1 MQQSGLKVTGPYPA
15 DTLFHEEARKSYD
28 AVIGMYHDQV
38 LIPLKTLDFFGGV
51 NITLGLDFIRT
62 SPDHGTGLDIAG
74 SGTARPDSLMAAI
87 NMARKM
93 AAASL
98 AGFIMNDPA
107 DGDLTASIDALPPL
121 RLLVESMDMRARKS
135 LGQNFLFDLNL
146 TRKIARSA
154 GPLTGTTIEIG
165 PGPGG
170 LTRALLLEHAAH
182 VIAIEKDRR
191 ASAVLSSLSVAAGD
205 RLTLIEADALTSPIW
220 ELGTAPRRIIANLP
234 YNIATTLLIQWL
246 AHANCFD
253 SMTLMFQRE
262 VAERIIA
269 RPGDCGLWT
278 SKRANQWLADAK
290 SYSMFRIMRLCRRQ
304 KSPHQLS
311 KLCPGTAPVT
321 LVRNM
326 LEFITRTAFGQRRK
340 MLRSSLK
347 KSMVTNYWQKLASP
361 EKRPQDI
368 DVEGFCKLA
377 NLYETGY
384 RPNSQRAIA

>member
-1 MQQSGLKVTGPYPA
+1 
-15 DTLFHEEARKSYD
+15 
-28 AVIGMYHDQV
+28 
-38 LIPLKTLDFFGGV
+38 
-51 NITLGLDFIRT
+51 
-62 SPDHGTGLDIAG
+62 
-74 SGTARPDSLMAAI
+74 
-87 NMARKM
+87 
-93 AAASL
+93 
-98 AGFIMNDPA
+98 MNELA

-121 RLLVESMDMRARKS
+121 RLLVESMDIKARKS

-246 AHANCFD
+246 AHASCFD

-262 VAERIIA
+262 VAERITA
-269 RPGDCGLWT
+269 RPGEAAYGRLSVLT
-278 SKRANQWLADAK
+278 RWLADAEILFDVPASAFVPPPK
-290 SYSMFRIMRLCRRQ
+290 IISSIVQIVPLAQPRYPCSQ
-304 KSPHQLS
+304 H
-311 KLCPGTAPVT
+311 A
-321 LVRNM
+321 

-347 KSMVTNYWQKLASP
+347 KINGDQLLAEAGIAP
-361 EKRPQDI
+361 ESRPQDI
-368 DVEGFCKLA
+368 DIEQFCKLA
-377 NLYETGY
+377 NLYEMASKT
-384 RPNSQRAIA
+384 AC

>member
-1 MQQSGLKVTGPYPA
+1 
-15 DTLFHEEARKSYD
+15 
-28 AVIGMYHDQV
+28 
-38 LIPLKTLDFFGGV
+38 
-51 NITLGLDFIRT
+51 
-62 SPDHGTGLDIAG
+62 
-74 SGTARPDSLMAAI
+74 
-87 NMARKM
+87 
-93 AAASL
+93 
-98 AGFIMNDPA
+98 MNEPA
-107 DGDLTASIDALPPL
+107 DGDLTASIGALPPL

-191 ASAVLSSLSVAAGD
+191 ASKVLSSLSAAAGD

-246 AHANCFD
+246 AHASCFD

-262 VAERIIA
+262 VAERITA
-269 RPGDCGLWT
+269 RPGEAAYGRLSVLT
-278 SKRANQWLADAK
+278 RWLADAEILFDVPASAFVPPPK
-290 SYSMFRIMRLCRRQ
+290 IISSIVQIVPLAQPRYPCSQ
-304 KSPHQLS
+304 H
-311 KLCPGTAPVT
+311 A
-321 LVRNM
+321 

-347 KSMVTNYWQKLASP
+347 KINGDQLLAEAGIAP
-361 EKRPQDI
+361 ESRPQDI
-368 DVEGFCKLA
+368 DIEEFCKLA
-377 NLYETGY
+377 NLYEMASKT
-384 RPNSQRAIA
+384 AC

>member
-1 MQQSGLKVTGPYPA
+1 
-15 DTLFHEEARKSYD
+15 
-28 AVIGMYHDQV
+28 
-38 LIPLKTLDFFGGV
+38 
-51 NITLGLDFIRT
+51 
-62 SPDHGTGLDIAG
+62 
-74 SGTARPDSLMAAI
+74 
-87 NMARKM
+87 
-93 AAASL
+93 
-98 AGFIMNDPA
+98 MNEPA

-191 ASAVLSSLSVAAGD
+191 ASTVLSSLSAAAGD
-205 RLTLIEADALTSPIW
+205 RLTLIEADAMTSPIW

-246 AHANCFD
+246 AHASCFD

-262 VAERIIA
+262 VAERITA
-269 RPGDCGLWT
+269 RPGEAAYGRLSVLT
-278 SKRANQWLADAK
+278 RWLADAEILFDVPASAFVPQPK
-290 SYSMFRIMRLCRRQ
+290 IISSIVQIVPLAQPRYPCSQ
-304 KSPHQLS
+304 H
-311 KLCPGTAPVT
+311 A
-321 LVRNM
+321 

-347 KSMVTNYWQKLASP
+347 KINCDQLLAEAGIAP
-361 EKRPQDI
+361 ESRPQDI
-368 DVEGFCKLA
+368 DIEEFCKLA
-377 NLYETGY
+377 NLYE
-384 RPNSQRAIA
+384 IASKTAC